1 MTPSPREPPP
11 VLGGGTGR
19 AFHADGGEPL
29 HLRLARSALCPDGL
43 TSPEAVEAWLA
54 EARDGDRMTVRP
66 APLSELPGWNVDP
79 RTGDLTHVSGAFFT
93 VHGLAVEHRDA
104 PVPRREQP
112 IIDQPE
118 IGILGL
124 LVRAFDGVPH
134 CLVQTKAEPGNVG
147 GVQIAPTVQATRSN
161 YTRVHRGRPVPYL
174 EHFRTPSRGRLLVDV
189 RQSEHGA
196 WFLRKRNR
204 NMVVE
209 TREDI
214 ELLPGFR
221 WLTLHRLH
229 RLLDRDDLVNMDL
242 RSVLGCLPVAG
253 PGAAAA
259 LAPTGGFQDA
269 LARSLDASPGLHADA
284 DLLHWI
290 TERRTR
296 TDVRVHR
303 VPLSGMAGWRHDG
316 TTVTPEDGRSFEVA
330 GVTVGTAGREVDD
343 WSQPVV
349 RPLGTSVAAF
359 LVKRIDGVLHLLAQA
374 LAEPGCSDVLELA
387 PTVQCVPHDL
397 DGGPP
402 QVRPPFLDDVLAAGP
417 DRVRFAATLSEEGGR
432 LYHARGR
439 YLIVEAAPGDGGPDE
454 GPEESPDFR
463 WLTLRQF
470 AALLPHSHYVN
481 VQARSLLACLY
492 SLPGR

>member
-1 MTPSPREPPP
+1 MTPSPRRPPP

-19 AFHADGGEPL
+19 TCRAPEAGPL
-29 HLRLARSALCPDGL
+29 HVRLARSALCPDGL
-43 TSPEAVEAWLA
+43 TSPDAVEAWLA
-54 EARDGDRMTVRP
+54 EACDGNRMTVRRS
-66 APLSELPGWNVDP
+66 PLSELPGWNVDP
-79 RTGDLTHVSGAFFT
+79 VTGDLTHESGAFFT
-93 VHGLAVEHRDA
+93 VHGLEVEHRDA
-104 PVPRREQP
+104 VVPRWEQPSWEQP

-124 LVRAFDGVPH
+124 LVREFDGVPH

-174 EHFRTPSRGRLLVDV
+174 EQFRTPSRGRLLVDV

-209 TREDI
+209 TTEDV

-229 RLLDRDDLVNMDL
+229 RLLHRDDLVNMDL
-242 RSVLGCLPVAG
+242 RSVLGSLPVSG
-253 PGAAAA
+253 SGLAAVQ
-259 LAPTGGFQDA
+259 APADGFQDA
-269 LARSLDASPGLHADA
+269 LTRSLEASESLHSDTEV
-284 DLLHWI
+284 LHWI

-296 TDVRVHR
+296 AGVRVRR

-316 TTVTPEDGRSFEVA
+316 VTVTPEGDGPFEVV
-330 GVTVGTAGREVDD
+330 GVTVGTAGREVDG
-343 WSQPVV
+343 WSQPVI

-359 LVKRIDGVLHLLAQA
+359 LVRPVDGVLHVLAQA
-374 LAEPGCSDVLELA
+374 LAEPGCGDVLELA
-387 PTVQCVPHDL
+387 PTVQCTAQDL
-397 DGGPP
+397 HRPD
-402 QVRPPFLDDVLAAGP
+402 RPPFLDDVLAAAP
-417 DRVRFAATLSEEGGR
+417 ERVRYAATLSEEGGR
-432 LYHARGR
+432 LFHARAR
-439 YLIVEAAPGDGGPDE
+439 YLIVEAAPGDGAE
-454 GPEESPDFR
+454 HPDFR

-481 VQARSLLACLY
+481 MQARTLLACLY
-492 SLPGR
+492 SLAFA